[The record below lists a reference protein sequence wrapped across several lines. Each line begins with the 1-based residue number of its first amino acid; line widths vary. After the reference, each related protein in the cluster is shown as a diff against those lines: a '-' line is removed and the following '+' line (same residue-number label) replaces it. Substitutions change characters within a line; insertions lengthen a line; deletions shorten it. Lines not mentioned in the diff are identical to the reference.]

1 MRRKK
6 QMLTDKILLTL
17 FIIINIYKYLRLFI
31 YNNYLINVTK
41 TQAKNN

>member
-1 MRRKK
+1 
-6 QMLTDKILLTL
+6 MLTDKILLTL